1 MKPIAEC
8 SVLYLRINKQK
19 IFYLKFILEGYD
31 GLAVLTTED
40 NATGLVS
47 LHFPETS
54 RNDLFALLKNIA
66 ETLVNKSQ

>member
-1 MKPIAEC
+1 MNSQPEC
-8 SVLYLRINKQK
+8 SVLYIRINQQK

-54 RNDLFALLKNIA
+54 REDLFILLDTIA
-66 ETLVNKSQ
+66 EKLLHTN

>member
-1 MKPIAEC
+1 MNSQPEC
-8 SVLYLRINKQK
+8 SVLYIRINQQK

-40 NATGLVS
+40 NTTGLVS

-54 RNDLFALLKNIA
+54 RKDLFILLQNIA
-66 ETLVNKSQ
+66 EKLKT